1 MINGITL
8 KVCGITSAEDAAAA
22 AGIGADYLG
31 FIFHANS
38 PRAISAEQFA
48 SLRGRLPP
56 VKKVAVAVS
65 PTSGQL
71 AGLAT
76 QGFDAFQVHFKAD
89 EPMHHIA
96 GWGETVGADRLW
108 LAPKLPP
115 EADVAAELLGVAGTF
130 LLDTYHPEKFGGTGE
145 TGDWAKF
152 KRHHDRHHG
161 HTWILSG
168 GLNAENVHGA
178 LAASGAKFID
188 VNSGVESAPGK
199 KDRTKLRALSLALG
213 V

>member
-1 MINGITL
+1 MVNGTTL
-8 KVCGITSAEDAAAA
+8 KVCGITSAGDAEAAAA
-22 AGIGADYLG
+22 IGADFLG

-38 PRAISAEQFA
+38 PRAITAEQFE
-48 SLRGRLPP
+48 SMRGRLPAA
-56 VKKVAVAVS
+56 KKVAVVVS
-65 PTSGQL
+65 PTTGQL

-76 QGFDAFQVHFKAD
+76 QGFDTFQVHFKAD

-96 GWGETVGADRLW
+96 GWAEAVGAERLW

-115 EADVAAELLGVAGTF
+115 EADVAAELLGVTDTF
-130 LLDTYHPEKFGGTGE
+130 LLDTYHPDKFGGTGE

-152 KRHHDRHHG
+152 KRHQDHHHG

-178 LAASGAKFID
+178 IAASGARFID
-188 VNSGVESAPGK
+188 VNSGVESAPGR
-199 KDRTKLRALSLALG
+199 KDRTKLRALAFALG
-213 V
+213 A